1 VPTSKRE
8 WKRIVVT
15 TGPLA
20 TEAAVVALTQPY
32 DELYGPKGF
41 ALHGIEGIEDTG
53 KGRVVLVY
61 VKG

>member
-1 VPTSKRE
+1 VPKRE

-41 ALHGIEGIEDTG
+41 ALHGIEDTG